1 MRANHEYYGKENN
14 KADHM
19 YIPILTHDKREKK
32 DRVRKRTTRKF
43 TNKTLKNIV
52 TYITKCFVIYD
63 INRHIFIQLLIMS
76 YDLLLISNIDMKDV
90 QILVQLYVSFY
101 YIFFYFT

>member
-1 MRANHEYYGKENN
+1 MSYTTGF
-14 KADHM
+14 D
-19 YIPILTHDKREKK
+19 LDK
-32 DRVRKRTTRKF
+32 
-43 TNKTLKNIV
+43 LLQ
-52 TYITKCFVIYD
+52 
-63 INRHIFIQLLIMS
+63 NRHIFIQLVIMI